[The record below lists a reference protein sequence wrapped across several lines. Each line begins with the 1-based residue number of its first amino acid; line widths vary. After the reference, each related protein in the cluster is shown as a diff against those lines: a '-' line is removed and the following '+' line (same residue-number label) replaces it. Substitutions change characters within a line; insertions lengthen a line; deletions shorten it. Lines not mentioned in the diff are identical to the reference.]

1 MIFIVA
7 VNHMFCLVTVLLS
20 AISLERIDM
29 AKWGLHIILE
39 LDGMIITNL
48 SFAIGT
54 HDKRAH

>member
-7 VNHMFCLVTVLLS
+7 VSHVVCLVTVLLS
-20 AISLERIDM
+20 AISLEWIAM

-48 SFAIGT
+48 SFAVGT
-54 HDKRAH
+54 HDKTAH